1 MQHADTA
8 AVVSVEVMGAY
19 SLGHL
24 IARWRHAVWQAV
36 LGPVNASLATRL
48 PQSDWPA
55 STVQR
60 VVRAREILG
69 DDYEDARSE
78 AITQA
83 DRRAD
88 SLRRVIE
95 LTVNLARR
103 QRCVL
108 VLDHLD
114 APRHTQRHPIDPSEV
129 VWQIRSLAQ
138 HEPHLGVIIVVA
150 EDQVDVFAG
159 PDAAFYEDG
168 RWLTVASPTPSEWGT
183 VFEGRMSPD
192 FAELRSLSTG
202 HVPSELA
209 LTAEVWRHPD
219 RTLSDVFERLA
230 ATQHQH
236 ARRCRDHA
244 ASLHRLG
251 VHTLTAIARQDRRY
265 AINDRSDRIAE
276 ANRRLYAAGLIRPA
290 VDANR
295 VLGWQLVDPFVAR
308 LLRGA
313 P

>member
-1 MQHADTA
+1 M
-8 AVVSVEVMGAY
+8 
-19 SLGHL
+19 
-24 IARWRHAVWQAV
+24 
-36 LGPVNASLATRL
+36 LGPVNASLAAGL
-48 PQSDWPA
+48 PESDWPA

-69 DDYEDARSE
+69 EDYEDARSE
-78 AITQA
+78 TITET
-83 DRRAD
+83 DRRAHD
-88 SLRRVIE
+88 LRRVIE
-95 LTVNLARR
+95 LTLELARR

-138 HEPHLGVIIVVA
+138 HEPNLGVVIVVA

-159 PDAAFYEDG
+159 PDAAFYDDG
-168 RWLTVASPTPSEWGT
+168 RWLTVAPPTASEWST
-183 VFEGRMSPD
+183 VFEGRTPPD
-192 FAELRSLSTG
+192 FVQLRSLSTG

-209 LTAEVWRHPD
+209 LAAEVWQHPE
-219 RTLSDVFERLA
+219 RTLPDAFERLA

-236 ARRCRDHA
+236 AGRCQDHA

-290 VDANR
+290 VDTNR

-308 LLRGA
+308 LLRGS